1 MFNVRQFTN
10 LLPQPVRFELRRLL
24 FAGSGADCP
33 LCGNSVKAFH
43 GHGGGAAVLD
53 ARKVVGGMR
62 RENDRCPVCHACDR
76 TRMMMLY
83 LETATE
89 VGRTPVRIL
98 HVAPDYG
105 LYLWLK
111 RQPAV
116 DYVCSDIDAKRY
128 RHIDALQI
136 ADLTKLH
143 FGSDSFDLVICS
155 HVLEHVPDDAAAF
168 SEIRRVLKPGGK
180 ALLLTPFAT
189 DGGATDEDPAIDDPA
204 EQDRRFG
211 QWDHVRIYN
220 RDDFLARME
229 RAGFE
234 AALFRPFAD
243 MPDRARAL
251 SLNPLETLP
260 VGSKP
265 ARSA

>member
-10 LLPQPVRFELRRLL
+10 LLPQPVRFELRRRM
-24 FAGSGADCP
+24 FSGSARDCP
-33 LCGNSVKAFH
+33 LCGNSVKSFH

-53 ARKVVGGMR
+53 ERKVVGGMR
-62 RENDRCPVCHACDR
+62 REDDRCPICHACDR

-83 LETATE
+83 LESDTE
-89 VGRTPVRIL
+89 VGRKPVRIL
-98 HVAPDYG
+98 HVAPDHG

-111 RQPAV
+111 NQPNV

-128 RHIDALQI
+128 RHIPGLEI

-143 FGSDSFDLVICS
+143 FATDSFDIVICS

-168 SEIRRVLKPGGK
+168 AEIRRVLKPGGK
-180 ALLLTPFAT
+180 ALLLTPYAT
-189 DGGATDEDPAIDDPA
+189 DGKPTDEDPSIHDPD

-220 RDDFLARME
+220 REDFVARMDQ
-229 RAGFE
+229 AGLATTVFNPFE
-234 AALFRPFAD
+234 QRPDQAKN
-243 MPDRARAL
+243 L
-251 SLNPLETLP
+251 SLNPLEVLP
-260 VGSKP
+260 VGVKP
-265 ARSA
+265 LPTA

>member
-10 LLPQPVRFELRRLL
+10 LLPQPVRFELRRRL
-24 FAGSGADCP
+24 FSGSARECP

-53 ARKVVGGMR
+53 DRKVVGGMR
-62 RENDRCPVCHACDR
+62 REDDRCPVCHACDR
-76 TRMMMLY
+76 TRMMMLF
-83 LETATE
+83 LESETE
-89 VGRTPVRIL
+89 VGRRPVRIL
-98 HVAPDYG
+98 HVAPDFG

-116 DYVCSDIDAKRY
+116 DYICSDIDAKRY
-128 RHIDALQI
+128 RHIEALQI

-143 FGSDSFDLVICS
+143 FDSDSFDIVICS

-168 SEIRRVLKPGGK
+168 AEIRRVLKPGGK
-180 ALLLTPFAT
+180 ALLLTPYAM
-189 DGGATDEDPAIDDPA
+189 DGQPTDEDPSIHDPV

-229 RAGFE
+229 AAGLQTRLFEPFREMPERAKE
-234 AALFRPFAD
+234 LR
-243 MPDRARAL
+243 
-251 SLNPLETLP
+251 LNPLEALP
-260 VGSKP
+260 IGISP
-265 ARSA
+265 AQSA